1 MKPLHQTS
9 VRRRAGLLRQRGA
22 VLIVALIVLVALGL
36 AALALLRSVD
46 ILGLISGNLSLQRS
60 ALNATDVGATEAIN
74 RLGTWAARTTPSAD
88 NCYSEVALEADKL
101 GIPKLL
107 GNTKQFLDAYPT
119 CFLETSTREKL
130 YFVVD
135 RQCSNS
141 LIPVAKT
148 CVVAQR
154 NPAGCDMHC
163 FDTNPIKP
171 AYRVT
176 VRVDGEK
183 NANSYSQTIVY

>member
-1 MKPLHQTS
+1 MKTLHPTS
-9 VRRRAGLLRQRGA
+9 VRRRAGSLRQRGA

-60 ALNATDVGATEAIN
+60 ALNASDVGTNEAIN
-74 RLGTWAARTTPSAD
+74 RLGAWAARTTPSAD
-88 NCYSEVALEADKL
+88 NCYSAVALEADKL

-107 GNTKQFLDAYPT
+107 GNTKKFLDEYPS
-119 CFLETSTREKL
+119 CFQETSTGEKL

-141 LIPVAKT
+141 LIPVGKT

-163 FDTNPIKP
+163 FDTNPVKP

-176 VRVDGEK
+176 VRVDGK
-183 NANSYSQTIVY
+183 KSANSYSQTIVY